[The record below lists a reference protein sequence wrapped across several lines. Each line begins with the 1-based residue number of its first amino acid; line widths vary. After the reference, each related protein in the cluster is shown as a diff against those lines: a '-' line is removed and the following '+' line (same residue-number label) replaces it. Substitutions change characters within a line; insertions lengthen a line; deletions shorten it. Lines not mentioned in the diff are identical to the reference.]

1 MKIHAENKMTRTQ
14 TLMREVR
21 RKTLRQASKT
31 QSRAHSR
38 SATPFGLRYS
48 SYSESSGS
56 SDDRDLSDEDGEIT
70 VDKRTGQNERYS
82 NLDSEPIIAKS
93 DNMPAQSHNS
103 IILAKLQDTR
113 KYIDEVSS
121 ASFTLLFSFFLASQ
135 TNDKY
140 RIYAVGGGK

>member
-21 RKTLRQASKT
+21 RKTLREASKT
-31 QSRAHSR
+31 QSRAHSCR
-38 SATPFGLRYS
+38 TTPFGLRYS
-48 SYSESSGS
+48 SDSESSGS
-56 SDDRDLSDEDGEIT
+56 SDDRDLSDGEIT
-70 VDKRTGQNERYS
+70 VDKRTGQNERCS
-82 NLDSEPIIAKS
+82 NLDSEPIIGKS
-93 DNMPAQSHNS
+93 NNMPAQSHNS

-121 ASFTLLFSFFLASQ
+121 ASVTLLFSFFLASQ

>member
-14 TLMREVR
+14 TLRREVR
-21 RKTLRQASKT
+21 RKTLQEASKT
-31 QSRAHSR
+31 HSRAHSR
-38 SATPFGLRYS
+38 STTPFGLRYS
-48 SYSESSGS
+48 SDSGSSESS
-56 SDDRDLSDEDGEIT
+56 DRDSSDGEIT
-70 VDKRTGQNERYS
+70 VDKGTGQNERYS
-82 NLDSEPIIAKS
+82 NLDSVPIIGKPN
-93 DNMPAQSHNS
+93 NMPAQSHNS